1 MKKQKYLITWY
12 IQLDNGYVD
21 EKSIV
26 CKSYYSA
33 RIMYNKISE
42 NERVLS
48 IEVEELWH
56 TPHTIEYQ

>member
-1 MKKQKYLITWY
+1 MNKQKYLITWY

-33 RIMYNKISE
+33 RIMYNRILE
-42 NERVLS
+42 DERVLS
-48 IEVEELWH
+48 IEMEE
-56 TPHTIEYQ
+56 IK

>member
-1 MKKQKYLITWY
+1 MKTKYLISWY

-33 RIMYNKISE
+33 KIMYDKILE
-42 NERVLS
+42 DERVLL
-48 IEVEELWH
+48 IEMED
-56 TPHTIEYQ
+56 I

>member
-12 IQLDNGYVD
+12 IQLDNGYID

-33 RIMYNKISE
+33 RIMYNKILE
-42 NERVLS
+42 NERVLL
-48 IEVEELWH
+48 IAMDE
-56 TPHTIEYQ
+56 I

>member
-1 MKKQKYLITWY
+1 MKKKYLISWY

-26 CKSYYSA
+26 CKSYHSA
-33 RIMYNKISE
+33 RIMYDRILE
-42 NERVLS
+42 DERVLL
-48 IEVEELWH
+48 IEMEELWP